1 MRMEMIASGLTG
13 FDYVVIVLVGL
24 LALMGVM
31 RGFTHEA
38 LSLAG
43 WVAAILV
50 VRFFHEPAT
59 IWAAGFTGG
68 KATAAILAFV
78 VLFFGTV
85 LFARLLATAA
95 GGLAKRSPIGP
106 LDRVLGGGFGAVK
119 GVILSAVLFLLVG
132 FGTGVFSNDR
142 VPPEWLR
149 ESRARP
155 LLQIT
160 ADVMVGWVAELNEGR
175 LGLPGMP
182 AIPGLPP
189 GLDGRQGLPPGH
201 PMVPDGFD
209 PRRALPPGVGGRI
222 ERGGYTAAE
231 REALDRLLDEAAS
244 QGEEVA
250 I

>member
-1 MRMEMIASGLTG
+1 MIAPGMTG
-13 FDYVVIVLVGL
+13 FDYVVILLVALLTLIGVL
-24 LALMGVM
+24 

-50 VRFFHEPAT
+50 VRFFHEPVT
-59 IWAAGFTGG
+59 IWAAGWTGG

-78 VLFFGTV
+78 LLFFGTV
-85 LFARLLATAA
+85 LLARLLAKAA
-95 GGLAKRSPIGP
+95 GGLAKRSAIGP
-106 LDRVLGGGFGAVK
+106 LDRLLGGGFGAMK

-132 FGTGVFSNDR
+132 FGTGVFSVDR
-142 VPPEWLR
+142 VPPDWLR

-155 LLQIT
+155 MLQMT
-160 ADVMVGWVAELNEGR
+160 ADVMVGWVADLNEGK
-175 LGLPGMP
+175 LGLPRMP
-182 AIPGLPP
+182 DIPGLPP
-189 GLDGRQGLPPGH
+189 GH
-201 PMVPDGFD
+201 PAMPDGFD
-209 PRRALPPGVGGRI
+209 PRRAMPPGAAGRI